1 VNKEDPS
8 CQDLM
13 AESGDRGSLVEAGAK
28 NE

>member
-13 AESGDRGSLVEAGAK
+13 VESGDRRSLVEAGAK
-28 NE
+28 KE